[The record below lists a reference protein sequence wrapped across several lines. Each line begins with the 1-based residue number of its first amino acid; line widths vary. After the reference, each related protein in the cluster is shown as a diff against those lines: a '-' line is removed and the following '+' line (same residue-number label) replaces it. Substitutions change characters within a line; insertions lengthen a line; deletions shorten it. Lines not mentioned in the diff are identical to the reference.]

1 MKIHCDCKSSA
12 EYVFTHSHRT
22 ETNAKRVA
30 ADKGC
35 KQIEGQEVSER
46 GSAHT
51 FKSEVLIMTEGLHE
65 NRGAVQNMP
74 IF

>member
-1 MKIHCDCKSSA
+1 MPEC
-12 EYVFTHSHRT
+12 VFTHLHRT

-30 ADKGC
+30 ADKVC
-35 KQIEGQEVSER
+35 KQIKGQEVSET
-46 GSAHT
+46 GSAHA

-65 NRGAVQNMP
+65 NRGAVQNTP